1 MRQLP
6 AAQAQYSQTNE
17 TSLRQLVQEELA
29 DCWKRNE
36 QVTPVRLVLID
47 TVTGTNY
54 ELTVA
59 SGVLTLTAV

>member
-6 AAQAQYSQTNE
+6 AAPSQYSQTDQAS
-17 TSLRQLVQEELA
+17 TRRLIQEELRRCVKT
-29 DCWKRNE
+29 DE
-36 QVTPVRLVLID
+36 QLTPVRLVLID

-59 SGVLTLTAV
+59 SGVLTVTAV

>member
-6 AAQAQYSQTNE
+6 AAPSQYSKADQA
-17 TSLRQLVQEELA
+17 SLRRLLQEELRRCVKT
-29 DCWKRNE
+29 DE
-36 QVTPVRLVLID
+36 QLTPVRLVLID

-59 SGVLTLTAV
+59 SGVLTVTAV

>member
-1 MRQLP
+1 MKQIP
-6 AAQAQYSQTNE
+6 AAQAQYSQANE
-17 TSLRQLVQEELA
+17 ASLRQLIQEELA
-29 DCWKRNE
+29 NCWKRNE

-59 SGVLTLTAV
+59 SGVLTLAAV